1 MKKHMK
7 KTAHLTTLFMAAL
20 ALLFSTQAMAEDYAK
35 TRYPIVLVHGTFGF
49 SKLGPVDYWY
59 GIPQDLAKHGASVH
73 VVQVSPFGRSEMR
86 GEQLLA
92 DVERILA
99 ITGAEKV
106 NLIGHSQGGSTVR
119 YVGGVAPELVAS
131 VTAIGAPT
139 FGTRI
144 VDVVIDT
151 LEAPLIGGIV
161 NGIMQAVTKAY
172 NRLLEMLNGK
182 PLTHDPRGTLH
193 TLSAS
198 GAQEFNER
206 FPAGVPTTHCGHG
219 DAEVDGVRYYSW
231 SGNKAF
237 TNFRD
242 PGDYVLAITALVF
255 PTANDGLV
263 EYCGS
268 HLGTVIRSDYRM
280 NHIDEI
286 NHFFGLVGM
295 SNPSPKALFREH
307 ANRLKLQGL

>member
-1 MKKHMK
+1 MTNM
-7 KTAHLTTLFMAAL
+7 TRLAALLMAAL
-20 ALLFSTQAMAEDYAK
+20 GWLAGSHAVADDYAG

-92 DVERILA
+92 EVEQILA

-119 YVGGVAPELVAS
+119 YVAGVAPELVAS

-144 VDVVIDT
+144 VDVVIEA
-151 LEAPLIGGIV
+151 LEAPLIGGLV
-161 NGIMQAVTKAY
+161 NAVMEGVTSAY
-172 NRLLEMLNGK
+172 NRLLELLHDK
-182 PLTHDPRGTLH
+182 PLTRDPRGTLY
-193 TLSAS
+193 TLSS
-198 GAQEFNER
+198 IGAAEFNER
-206 FPAGVPTTHCGHG
+206 FPAGVPATECGQG
-219 DAEVDGVRYYSW
+219 EAEVDGVRYYSW

-237 TNFRD
+237 THFLD
-242 PGDYVLAITALVF
+242 PGDYVLGITALIF

-263 EYCGS
+263 EHCDS

-307 ANRLKLQGL
+307 ANRLKLLGL